1 MVLEFKILFHD
12 KVAIQQLTQMNSWN
26 KGVLLLSYH
35 LHLSYGYSTG
45 FAENRNLKYLNLN
58 LDFKFKFKS

>member
-1 MVLEFKILFHD
+1 MLELRILFHD
-12 KVAIQQLTQMNSWN
+12 KVAIQQLTHLNSWN
-26 KGVLLLSYH
+26 KGVLLLNYH
-35 LHLSYGYSTG
+35 LYLSYGYNIG